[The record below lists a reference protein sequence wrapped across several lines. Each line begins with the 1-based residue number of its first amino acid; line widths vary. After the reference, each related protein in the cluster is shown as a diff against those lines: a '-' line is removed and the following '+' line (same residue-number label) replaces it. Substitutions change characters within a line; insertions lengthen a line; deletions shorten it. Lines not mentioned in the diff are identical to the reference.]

1 LGSCPFCHAEIS
13 EDLIRFGGTCPQCLG
28 DIPGEET
35 PTDPGA
41 EARAAHEAADR
52 QVLGRRRA
60 VAALLVAPV
69 VGGLIGLAVYM
80 VVAPHPVAEMLD
92 FDDATYEMD
101 QYPFVAYVEP
111 DQGSAMAGD
120 PSSSNSKPRTIHDL
134 QVGNVGE
141 GSSAPHDLGGAG
153 EAEVGPATTRTRPDR
168 DDGMAQVD
176 DSESEGLQSGAI
188 QFGIDVGVS
197 RRGQKGVRL
206 TDDSSIIEMIKAVMS
221 AELPRLKSCY
231 EQQLKVNEEL
241 SGRWMLTLVVDRQGD
256 PKDVA
261 VHGQGVSDPVMES
274 CIVEKVRRWEFQP
287 IRADQPV
294 QKTLTF
300 RPG

>member
-13 EDLIRFGGTCPQCLG
+13 EELIRFGGTCPKCLG

-52 QVLGRRRA
+52 RVLGRRRA
-60 VAALLVAPV
+60 LSALAVAPV
-69 VGGLIGLAVYM
+69 IGGLIGLAIYL

-92 FDDATYEMD
+92 FDDAIYEMD
-101 QYPFVAYVEP
+101 EFQFVAYVEP
-111 DQGSAMAGD
+111 EPEETVTTSN
-120 PSSSNSKPRTIHDL
+120 PSPTPRTIQDL
-134 QVGNVGE
+134 KVTTAKGD
-141 GSSAPHDLGGAG
+141 PDLPETLGDAR
-153 EAEVGPATTRTRPDR
+153 EPSLEPATTRPLEAGG
-168 DDGMAQVD
+168 DGMAEVD
-176 DSESEGLQSGAI
+176 DAGADGLQSGAI

-197 RRGQKGVRL
+197 RRGQKGIRL
-206 TDDSSIIEMIKAVMS
+206 TDDSSIIEMIKGVMS

-231 EQQLKVNEEL
+231 EQQLKVNERL
-241 SGRWMLTLVVDRQGD
+241 SGRWTLTLIVDRDGD

-261 VHGQGVSDPVMES
+261 VSGQGVSDPDMET
-274 CIVEKVRRWEFQP
+274 CIVDKVQGWAFQP